1 MNHRTMD
8 ATREQLIQQ
17 LVFFDEQYSLFFDHY
32 VRDYGKEKQT
42 VDTLIKRYRDT
53 LEDILAKDDGAL
65 SESLQSVA
73 LLGSSVHVRFEEDG
87 YEELF
92 TVVFPTDIDPDQN
105 RISFLSPIGRQ
116 LLLSAPHESI
126 VLESPAGRQS
136 VQIGEVRFAY
146 RGGFPSTKEGL

>member
-1 MNHRTMD
+1 MNHRILN

-32 VRDYGKEKQT
+32 VRDYGKEKQI
-42 VDTLIKRYRDT
+42 VDALVRRYRET
-53 LEDILAKDDGAL
+53 LEEILAKDDGAL
-65 SESLQSVA
+65 SESLENVT
-73 LLGSSVHVRFEEDG
+73 LLGSSVKVRFEEDG

-92 TVVFPTDIDPDQN
+92 TVVFPTDIDPDHN

-116 LLLSAPHESI
+116 LLLTAPHETL
-126 VLESPAGRQS
+126 VLESPVGRQP

-146 RGGFPSTKEGL
+146 REGFPVNKEDL